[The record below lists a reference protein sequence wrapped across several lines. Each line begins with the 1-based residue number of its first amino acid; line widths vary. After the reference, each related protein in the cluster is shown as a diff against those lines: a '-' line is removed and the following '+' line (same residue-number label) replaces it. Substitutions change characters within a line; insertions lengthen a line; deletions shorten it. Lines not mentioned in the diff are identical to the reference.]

1 MITQIKTDHIIP
13 MFFIL
18 IMGLLVGAILL
29 NAPVILLFMLAG
41 GASLMVGLQWYDV
54 YTTSTG
60 LTIGLMLIAY
70 ALACLAFAFRYLFW
84 KGTISEE

>member
-1 MITQIKTDHIIP
+1 MSLV
-13 MFFIL
+13 FA
-18 IMGLLVGAILL
+18 GLALVFLSFMAFWKL
-29 NAPVILLFMLAG
+29 NALLFMLAG

-70 ALACLAFAFRYLFW
+70 ALVCIAFAFRCLLWGEFD
-84 KGTISEE
+84 ED

>member
-1 MITQIKTDHIIP
+1 MGLALASLTV
-13 MFFIL
+13 MFFS
-18 IMGLLVGAILL
+18 LLAFWKL
-29 NAPVILLFMLAG
+29 NALLFMLAA

-70 ALACLAFAFRYLFW
+70 SFVCIAFAFRCLFW
-84 KGTISEE
+84 REYGDEDRG